1 MYLSLYSFPGF
12 GPTPPYSNWDA
23 SSSRQPSLTPSP
35 GQASR
40 LGSFNPALL
49 ALCCHNRRVCL
60 SPPLDCDSPE
70 DRVTTILV
78 ILGSLAPP
86 IIGPKAVIRIDDGPW
101 KEIALLGMGINC
113 RIAEVSD
120 KGWGQISVQIW
131 AVQISC
137 PGRGGATTNLIILSA
152 SKSLKRDWS

>member
-1 MYLSLYSFPGF
+1 M
-12 GPTPPYSNWDA
+12 
-23 SSSRQPSLTPSP
+23 
-35 GQASR
+35 
-40 LGSFNPALL
+40 
-49 ALCCHNRRVCL
+49 

-70 DRVTTILV
+70 DRVTTVLV

-120 KGWGQISVQIW
+120 KG
-131 AVQISC
+131 
-137 PGRGGATTNLIILSA
+137 
-152 SKSLKRDWS
+152 